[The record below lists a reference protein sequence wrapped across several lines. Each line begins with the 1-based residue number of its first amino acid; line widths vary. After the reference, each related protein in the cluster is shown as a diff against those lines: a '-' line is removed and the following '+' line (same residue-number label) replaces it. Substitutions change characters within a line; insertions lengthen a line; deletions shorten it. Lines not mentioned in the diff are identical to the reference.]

1 MIQAQLPV
9 YWYSGLYL
17 QPQHFQSMD
26 LHQSWQ
32 HAQHWRHGKPA
43 IVKAIATACRVSQS
57 GAREIDELIDEHVL
71 PELAR
76 VVAAE
81 QGKTGVLT
89 LSFSKNR
96 YQCQWKNL
104 SAVEA

>member
-32 HAQHWRHGKPA
+32 HAQHWRHGKPWQSG
-43 IVKAIATACRVSQS
+43 IVKAQVNPHALLDFT
-57 GAREIDELIDEHVL
+57 
-71 PELAR
+71 
-76 VVAAE
+76 
-81 QGKTGVLT
+81 
-89 LSFSKNR
+89 
-96 YQCQWKNL
+96 
-104 SAVEA
+104 VEFHALKW